1 MNTFSV
7 TLPNGQVIDGVPEGT
22 TKEQLR
28 ARLQA
33 KGIDIGEQSQQPQTA
48 PQQGY
53 LEGLANAGGEVIA
66 NRGIGLLQSAQDI
79 GVPVNKAFGISPEQF
94 KEASQ
99 RAVAA
104 NTKAA
109 EGTGVSGAI
118 IGMAADPLNLAP
130 LGRLGKFALPAYGAI
145 SGATGGQAEDEN
157 RLGNAVTDAGLA
169 YAGGK
174 ALELG
179 GRALRP
185 ALSKAAEYV
194 PQGAKDAVGNTA
206 NYVVQKLQGSSFGK
220 MAENTVKNATPKS
233 EIPEVQ
239 AVRENASKLFQEATD
254 RGAIVNEGFNPKWQK
269 AIDEVTPKPLPNGN
283 YTDTDKQILSIIDTY
298 KPRGDE
304 NWNLDDLQKVNSS
317 LGDAYMKTI
326 DPRSGQVDATGK
338 AIAELQSKFANIID
352 NLSDKEVVGG
362 RGGLDALKIAKV
374 EWQRQAALSE
384 IARAEEFAKM
394 YPNESTALTNYY
406 RALAKSPSRMKVFEK
421 LNPESAFLIRKAAK
435 TGLAEDTLRTMGSRL
450 ISTLIGGA
458 GGDIGGAAAG
468 YAAGALSR
476 KGAAEFA
483 YGKSRKIAESV
494 LSAKGGIKTIMDLPP
509 REAEQV
515 FKAAKAAGVSP
526 EELIASGRLLPAP
539 TLEVSPGGFAAT
551 SAERDVLGRSPY
563 RRPTEN
569 LQKVGSMT
577 PEEANAAL
585 QAYLNKN
592 KPNLQTPEGRLAQE
606 NIIKRLSKDQS
617 GAVPESVTLRSLD
630 KLLSRK
636 DMLNRGAD
644 GHLTSAYE
652 RYIPISKLDGLEPTP
667 SNNLTSSGEYIKG
680 TAIKQPIEV
689 IYDANSDKYIVYGG
703 NHRIAQAKAN
713 GQSHIIAFVEPDK
726 SSGRPFIGKDAIKNN
741 PDNPSITGSVKIN
754 PALAAGGLAGALKL
768 YDNKKDKK

>member
-1 MNTFSV
+1 MTTFSV

-28 ARLQA
+28 AKLQA
-33 KGIDIGEQSQQPQTA
+33 KGIDIGEQSQEPKA
-48 PQQGY
+48 VPQQGY
-53 LEGLANAGGEVIA
+53 LEGLANAGGEAVF
-66 NRGIGLLQSAQDI
+66 NRGIGLMQTAQDA
-79 GVPVNKAFGISPEQF
+79 GLPVNKLFGVSPEKF

-99 RAVAA
+99 KAVAG
-104 NTKAA
+104 NKKAA
-109 EGTGVSGAI
+109 EGSGVSGAI
-118 IGMAADPLNLAP
+118 VGMVADPLNLSP

-145 SGATGGQAEDEN
+145 SGVTGGQAEDEN
-157 RLGNAVTDAGLA
+157 RLGNAVADAGLA
-169 YAGGK
+169 YSGGK

-179 GRALRP
+179 GRILRP
-185 ALSKAAEYV
+185 AVSKVAEYV
-194 PQGAKDAVGNTA
+194 PQSIKNVAGNSA
-206 NYVVQKLQGSSFGK
+206 NYVVQKLQGSPFGEA
-220 MAENTVKNATPKS
+220 AENTVKNAAPKS

-239 AVRENASKLFQEATD
+239 AVRDNASKLFREATD

-326 DPRSGQVDATGK
+326 DPRSGQVDASGK

-362 RGGLDALKIAKV
+362 RSGLDALKIAKV

-406 RALAKSPSRMKVFEK
+406 RALSKSPSRMKVFES
-421 LNPESAFLIRKAAK
+421 LNPESAFLVRKAAK
-435 TGLAEDTLRTMGSRL
+435 TGLAEDTLRTIGNRL
-450 ISTLIGGA
+450 ISSLIGGFS
-458 GGDIGGAAAG
+458 GDVGGAAAG

-494 LSAKGGIKTIMDLPP
+494 LGAKGGIKTIMDLPP
-509 REAEQV
+509 REAEAAFQ
-515 FKAAKAAGVSP
+515 AAKATGVSP
-526 EELIASGRLLPAP
+526 EEFVATRLALPAP
-539 TLEVSPGGFAAT
+539 AYEVSPGGFAAT
-551 SAERDVLGRSPY
+551 SAERDILGRSPY

-592 KPNLQTPEGRLAQE
+592 KPNMQTPEGRLQQE
-606 NIIKRLSKDQS
+606 LLMKSLRL
-617 GAVPESVTLRSLD
+617 
-630 KLLSRK
+630 
-636 DMLNRGAD
+636 
-644 GHLTSAYE
+644 
-652 RYIPISKLDGLEPTP
+652 
-667 SNNLTSSGEYIKG
+667 KG
-680 TAIKQPIEV
+680 
-689 IYDANSDKYIVYGG
+689 
-703 NHRIAQAKAN
+703 
-713 GQSHIIAFVEPDK
+713 
-726 SSGRPFIGKDAIKNN
+726 
-741 PDNPSITGSVKIN
+741 
-754 PALAAGGLAGALKL
+754 
-768 YDNKKDKK
+768 KK